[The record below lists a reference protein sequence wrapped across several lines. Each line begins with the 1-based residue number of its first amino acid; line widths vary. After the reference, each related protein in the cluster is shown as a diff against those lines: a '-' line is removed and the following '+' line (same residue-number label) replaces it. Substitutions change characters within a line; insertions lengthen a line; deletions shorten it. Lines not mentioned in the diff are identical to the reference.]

1 MWKHIAELTIP
12 DLQAR
17 PVWEWS
23 GSEADAR
30 VRPSSLR
37 EIPDYAAGA
46 IYIALTSFLLA
57 GGKQL
62 FGYCSPADPSGLD
75 YTRPVIITS
84 KGTVPLWHDSPPGSQ
99 LVSKYLAW
107 LECQAA
113 DVFPILV
120 ESQVPVGGDHYR
132 EYVHAI

>member
-1 MWKHIAELTIP
+1 MWKLIAELTLP
-12 DLQAR
+12 DLQAT

-37 EIPDYAAGA
+37 EIPEYTTGP
-46 IYIALTSFLLA
+46 IYIALTSFRLA
-57 GGKQL
+57 SGRQL

-75 YTRPVIITS
+75 YTRPVIITDNGS
-84 KGTVPLWHDSPPGSQ
+84 VPLWHDSPPGSEV
-99 LVSKYLAW
+99 VSNYVAC
-107 LECQAA
+107 LESQGA

-120 ESQVPVGGDHYR
+120 ESQVPVSGAHYR